1 MKLKSLLFGSAAI
14 LAAGT
19 GAQAA
24 DLPVAEP
31 VEYVRIC
38 DAFGTGFF
46 YIPGTDTCLQI
57 SGRVRVESHYVDD
70 GFGSDDD
77 DGGGNNDDDDDGS
90 SDNDFIDR
98 EFNNWTTRARANIRL
113 DARTQTDFGLIRA
126 FFNIQVTEGPSDF
139 ATSYSS
145 SLDLS
150 AAFITIANDWGTY
163 TAGHTSS
170 FFDFFGSNTF
180 GTRVGIDD
188 ATVDTTLFAWT
199 FAGGNGFSG
208 TISVEDP
215 LSSGRRINPSTN
227 FFDFGAESDNL
238 ATGAFDD
245 YEGQE
250 APDLVAN
257 IRVDQGWGS
266 AQIMGMVG
274 QIHDDEGFDNEDGLV
289 GPPNERVIR
298 FQREGEEDGDALR
311 WAVGAGLNANLPF
324 FGLGFNSQVS
334 YSEGAVGYVSGD
346 PISRGYFGGFNSG
359 DFIGPDADETLT
371 TAWSARAGI
380 SGDFTETWGFLIDGS
395 YTEIDTD
402 SDRINGRRRVVGG
415 EGARDNVG
423 VEIDGLDYDMW
434 GVVGTVTYTPVSG
447 LLFGWE
453 VGYNRLEIDEQ
464 DGENTAEL
472 LGNDD
477 DQDVIGAMFRVQR
490 DF

>member
-77 DGGGNNDDDDDGS
+77 DGGDNNNDDNGT
-90 SDNDFIDR
+90 DNDFLNR
-98 EFNNWTTRARANIRL
+98 EFNNWTTRARANVRL
-113 DARTQTDFGLIRA
+113 DARTQTDFGLVRA

-139 ATSYSS
+139 GHSYSS

-150 AAFITIANDWGTY
+150 AAYIQVSNDFGTY
-163 TAGHTSS
+163 TAGQTSS
-170 FFDFFGSNTF
+170 FFDIWGSNTF

-188 ATVDTTLFAWT
+188 STVDSNLFAYT
-199 FAGGNGFSG
+199 ITGGNGFSG

-215 LSSGRRINPSTN
+215 LSTGRRIDPSTN
-227 FFDFGAESDNL
+227 FFDVNREPDDF
-238 ATGAFDD
+238 ATGALDN

-250 APDLVAN
+250 APDLVGR
-257 IRVDQGWGS
+257 IGVDQGWGS
-266 AQIMGMVG
+266 AAIVGMVG
-274 QIHDDEGFDNEDGLV
+274 QIHDKQGFESSVSFDRNGNGVDDLFI
-289 GPPNERVIR
+289 NAS
-298 FQREGEEDGDALR
+298 EGEEDADALR
-311 WAVGAGLNANLPF
+311 WAVGAGLSANLPF
-324 FGLGFNSQVS
+324 FGLGFNSQVG
-334 YSEGAVGYVSGD
+334 YSEGAVGYVSAD
-346 PISRGYFGGFNSG
+346 PISRGYFGGLNSG
-359 DFIGPDADETLT
+359 DFIGPDAEDHQTK
-371 TAWSARAGI
+371 AWSARAGI
-380 SGDFTETWGFLIDGS
+380 SGEFTETWGFLVDGS

-402 SDRINGRRRVVGG
+402 SVRITGVNQNGR
-415 EGARDNVG
+415 DVG
-423 VEIDGLDYDMW
+423 VEVDGLDYDMW
-434 GVVGTVTYTPVSG
+434 GVVGTITYRPVSD

-453 VGYNRLEIDEQ
+453 VGYNRLDIDEEG
-464 DGENTAEL
+464 GERTARL
-472 LGNDD
+472 LDDASGNPIDD

>member
-1 MKLKSLLFGSAAI
+1 M
-14 LAAGT
+14 
-19 GAQAA
+19 
-24 DLPVAEP
+24 
-31 VEYVRIC
+31 
-38 DAFGTGFF
+38 
-46 YIPGTDTCLQI
+46 
-57 SGRVRVESHYVDD
+57 
-70 GFGSDDD
+70 
-77 DGGGNNDDDDDGS
+77 
-90 SDNDFIDR
+90 
-98 EFNNWTTRARANIRL
+98 
-113 DARTQTDFGLIRA
+113 
-126 FFNIQVTEGPSDF
+126 
-139 ATSYSS
+139 
-145 SLDLS
+145 
-150 AAFITIANDWGTY
+150 
-163 TAGHTSS
+163 
-170 FFDFFGSNTF
+170 
-180 GTRVGIDD
+180 
-188 ATVDTTLFAWT
+188 
-199 FAGGNGFSG
+199 
-208 TISVEDP
+208 EDP

-227 FFDFGAESDNL
+227 FFDLNAEPDDLSVGALDN
-238 ATGAFDD
+238 

-274 QIHDDEGFDNEDGLV
+274 QIHDKEGFDDRRL
-289 GPPNERVIR
+289 ERDDAPDIFFR
-298 FQREGEEDGDALR
+298 GEGDEDGDALR

-346 PISRGYFGGFNSG
+346 PISRGYFGGRESG

-415 EGARDNVG
+415 EGARENVG

-434 GVVGTVTYTPVSG
+434 GVVGTITYTPVAG

-453 VGYNRLEIDEQ
+453 VGYNRLDIDEQ
-464 DGENTAEL
+464 DGENTARL
-472 LGNDD
+472 LEDADGNPIDD